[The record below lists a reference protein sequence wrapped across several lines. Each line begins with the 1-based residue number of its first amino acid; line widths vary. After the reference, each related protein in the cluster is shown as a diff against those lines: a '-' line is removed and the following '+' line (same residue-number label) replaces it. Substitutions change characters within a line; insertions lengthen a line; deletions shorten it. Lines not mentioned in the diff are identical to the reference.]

1 MLEVSFQS
9 KFSNE
14 KNYVFDVLFNEIL
27 GLEYLVTYHQTPNYQ
42 IKSGNKI
49 ITINDVFFAEL
60 DENVN
65 YYNNYNLI
73 PEKIKYLES
82 ELCSENDIP
91 ILYGDV
97 AFDIDLD
104 NALIGADIIASV
116 FFMLSRWE
124 EIACVSKDKHN
135 RPDENEMLAVKFDF
149 YHRPIVNEYVEF
161 LWNVFNKIGF
171 KLTRKN
177 KQTDFYLTHDV
188 DFFSKYST
196 VGNYVKSAGGEI
208 IKRRSFSRFRKLT
221 SGYCAYLFKNQ
232 KDPFDTFDYLMN
244 IAETKSIKAR
254 FYFIPAIRK
263 GKDVHYSILQNNV
276 KNQMSAIAER
286 GHYIGIHPS
295 LKTYNNEKLF
305 KAELDLIKSVCTN
318 NIDEGRQHF
327 LMFENPLTWQIW
339 DEYGM
344 RIDST
349 IGFNSHAGF
358 RAGICQEYSIFDVVL
373 REKLKL
379 KERPLILMDIGLR
392 RQCNNQEEFLC
403 ESKKLIDVTRKYSG
417 DFVMLWHNS
426 NINYLEWDNW
436 GKIYEKIVD
445 YF

>member
-177 KQTDFYLTHDV
+177 KQTDFY
-188 DFFSKYST
+188 
-196 VGNYVKSAGGEI
+196 
-208 IKRRSFSRFRKLT
+208 
-221 SGYCAYLFKNQ
+221 
-232 KDPFDTFDYLMN
+232 
-244 IAETKSIKAR
+244 
-254 FYFIPAIRK
+254 
-263 GKDVHYSILQNNV
+263 
-276 KNQMSAIAER
+276 
-286 GHYIGIHPS
+286 
-295 LKTYNNEKLF
+295 
-305 KAELDLIKSVCTN
+305 
-318 NIDEGRQHF
+318 
-327 LMFENPLTWQIW
+327 
-339 DEYGM
+339 
-344 RIDST
+344 
-349 IGFNSHAGF
+349 
-358 RAGICQEYSIFDVVL
+358 
-373 REKLKL
+373 
-379 KERPLILMDIGLR
+379 
-392 RQCNNQEEFLC
+392 
-403 ESKKLIDVTRKYSG
+403 
-417 DFVMLWHNS
+417 
-426 NINYLEWDNW
+426 
-436 GKIYEKIVD
+436 
-445 YF
+445 